1 MSVLKIDLKQV
12 VVVVVSGILKL
23 FDVRRVISP
32 IIFML

>member
-23 FDVRRVISP
+23 FDVRRAISP